1 MQIRFLPARPILS
14 QGVKAMKI
22 AEQKPVE
29 TYRTK
34 KIKKFLDKYFP
45 YEPIK
50 IPTAIELRN
59 AIIRSNNGRQ
69 P

>member
-1 MQIRFLPARPILS
+1 
-14 QGVKAMKI
+14 MKI

-50 IPTAIELRN
+50 IPTAIEIRN
-59 AIIRSNNGRQ
+59 AVLRSNRNG
-69 P
+69 